1 MLQYYTCV
9 KVLKTMVFFKVAFHT
24 CKYYSSLCGIIFIPQ
39 YPYMVLPCFFYLVL
53 FSLYELSSLNHFI
66 PWYRQST
73 FIFFLTFIKSC
84 LSLFLAVVLL
94 FWNPLLPGCCRAESF
109 QECLELSQTTTE
121 RESEWEVDPWGG
133 GGERRKQMCLFFCC
147 RLQ

>member
-39 YPYMVLPCFFYLVL
+39 YPYMVLPWFFYLVL

-73 FIFFLTFIKSC
+73 YFLSYFHQILLVSIFSRSPAILESI
-84 LSLFLAVVLL
+84 AA
-94 FWNPLLPGCCRAESF
+94 WLLPSGI
-109 QECLELSQTTTE
+109 LSGMSGTFSNHYRE
-121 RESEWEVDPWGG
+121 R
-133 GGERRKQMCLFFCC
+133 K
-147 RLQ
+147 